1 MASSPYTV
9 LIQRSMS
16 ADPISVQAPM
26 PETFSMDAGAS
37 YEQPLPQGFT
47 SSGTINAAFA
57 AFGVRLAVQ
66 AMSAQLWSG
75 NTETNLSLELQFHTE
90 TDPVQ
95 DVRTPIVNLLKLT
108 MPSTSSTTGLLESP
122 GPSIDFSNQ
131 AAAIGSDAFSA
142 FGTSIGSVLGS
153 VGTTVRNAFNRGGP
167 TPQPGSITET
177 SKQSNDSSNGT
188 VPQAVIQNPSLGT
201 AAYWNTKLKNKI
213 SIKLGNY
220 MFFESVV
227 ITRVSITAASNFD
240 AQTGLPHHC
249 RVLVEFKPLF
259 MLTQQ
264 DLDTLFVNPGGGS
277 GGTPGNNSYGF
288 SLPME
293 SINGVAK
300 NVFNSVQSTLGNL
313 F

>member
-1 MASSPYTV
+1 
-9 LIQRSMS
+9 
-16 ADPISVQAPM
+16 
-26 PETFSMDAGAS
+26 
-37 YEQPLPQGFT
+37 
-47 SSGTINAAFA
+47 
-57 AFGVRLAVQ
+57 
-66 AMSAQLWSG
+66 
-75 NTETNLSLELQFHTE
+75 
-90 TDPVQ
+90 
-95 DVRTPIVNLLKLT
+95 
-108 MPSTSSTTGLLESP
+108 
-122 GPSIDFSNQ
+122 
-131 AAAIGSDAFSA
+131 
-142 FGTSIGSVLGS
+142 
-153 VGTTVRNAFNRGGP
+153 
-167 TPQPGSITET
+167 
-177 SKQSNDSSNGT
+177 
-188 VPQAVIQNPSLGT
+188 
-201 AAYWNTKLKNKI
+201 
-213 SIKLGNY
+213 